1 MKKLIYSFALAGLL
15 AFLLPTVS
23 KADEPQDTN
32 CHAVN
37 FSCDGEPAGVVI
49 ICDEVTEEVWADI
62 LC

>member
-1 MKKLIYSFALAGLL
+1 MKKIIYSFLLTGLL
-15 AFLLPTVS
+15 AIILPIGIN
-23 KADEPQDTN
+23 AEEPQDTN